1 MASSFSEARRAK
13 LADARR
19 SGAIGI
25 KAISFALIGV
35 LNTAVDYSVFLL
47 ARAALKKMSAASTIL
62 AALNGWCNCDWSEI
76 LLLIAANMTSWLVAV
91 TGSYVLNSSITFA
104 AESERKLNWRAYATF
119 VVSGIAGL
127 IANTAALVLATQILL
142 LPVLIAKAIAVLVS
156 FIVNFSLAHLV
167 VFRVR
172 APYLRCISEKQ
183 QNKRKDPFVVPLLHE
198 KYQLDRVL

>member
-1 MASSFSEARRAK
+1 MTSSFFEARRAK
-13 LADARR
+13 LADAWRC
-19 SGAIGI
+19 SAIGP

-47 ARAALKKMSAASTIL
+47 ARATLEGLSAASTVF
-62 AALNGWCNCDWSEI
+62 AALSVWCNCGSPEM
-76 LLLIAANMTSWLVAV
+76 LLLITANMASWLVAA

-104 AESERKLNWRAYATF
+104 AESERKLNWRAYGTF

-142 LPVLIAKAIAVLVS
+142 LPVSIAKAIAVLAS

-172 APYLRCISEKQ
+172 APYLR
-183 QNKRKDPFVVPLLHE
+183 
-198 KYQLDRVL
+198 